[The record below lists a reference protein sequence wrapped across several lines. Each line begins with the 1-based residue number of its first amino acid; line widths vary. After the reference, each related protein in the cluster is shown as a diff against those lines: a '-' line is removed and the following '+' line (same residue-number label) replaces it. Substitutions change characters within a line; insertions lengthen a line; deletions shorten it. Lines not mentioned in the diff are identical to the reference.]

1 MRWRRALRNRH
12 TGGGCKTLIGAP
24 GKSRG
29 TERIRKGKKK
39 NNCQLCVAEL
49 NESEELMKHDEL
61 RKRVLTEWQNKK
73 KEVITH
79 PYLKEKVEWGMVPYV
94 QAMLLARYL
103 RGDLDGCP
111 VFLWK

>member
-79 PYLKEKVEWGMVPYV
+79 PYLKEKVEWGMVP
-94 QAMLLARYL
+94 
-103 RGDLDGCP
+103 
-111 VFLWK
+111 